1 MEGVIKKLE
10 DDISEVE
17 AEEREEVRHLVEV
30 SESRA
35 FFCFVG
41 RSKSF
46 S

>member
-30 SESRA
+30 SVA
-35 FFCFVG
+35 PFCCFVG
-41 RSKSF
+41 RSQSF